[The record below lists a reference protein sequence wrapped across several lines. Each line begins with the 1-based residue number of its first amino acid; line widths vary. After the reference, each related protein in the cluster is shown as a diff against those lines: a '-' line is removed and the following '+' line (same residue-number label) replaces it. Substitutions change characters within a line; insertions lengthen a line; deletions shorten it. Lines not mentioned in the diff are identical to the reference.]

1 MNTSMVLEC
10 LLESIDP
17 LEAKRGYHFIMNT
30 SKYVQNVCSVEVCMH
45 HMYNNNG
52 LQEGK
57 QHRRKWKTK
66 REVVKKRKQALQ

>member
-1 MNTSMVLEC
+1 MPIGINR
-10 LLESIDP
+10 SIRGQ
-17 LEAKRGYHFIMNT
+17 KRLPFYHEH
-30 SKYVQNVCSVEVCMH
+30 KYVQNVCSVEVCMH

-66 REVVKKRKQALQ
+66 REVVKKRKQTLQ